1 MDVQEYIR
9 QGDVFQVNLSLR
21 QEAQLKSSP
30 EDVYEWLRKLNPVP
44 VHGAL
49 AVARLRAVQR
59 FTGAARQ
66 AARGQSERPAHR
78 RHPAPGTHSRGGCRH
93 GGGAS
98 RERKEIAEHI
108 MLVDLERNDIGR
120 VAAYGSV
127 SVPELMTVERYSHVM
142 HLVSQ
147 VEGQIAPDK
156 DAYAVIAALFPGEPS
171 RGLPR

>member
-1 MDVQEYIR
+1 MA
-9 QGDVFQVNLSLR
+9 
-21 QEAQLKSSP
+21 AQAQ
-30 EDVYEWLRKLNPVP
+30 PVP

-59 FTGAARQ
+59 LTRAARQ
-66 AARGQSERPAHR
+66 AAWGQSERQYIAGTRRRGLTPAED
-78 RHPAPGTHSRGGCRH
+78 AAMEAELRG
-93 GGGAS
+93 S
-98 RERKEIAEHI
+98 EKEIAEHI

-147 VEGQIAPDK
+147 VEVPDC
-156 DAYAVIAALFPGEPS
+156 AG
-171 RGLPR
+171 